1 MWWCVCCCCVVV
13 VMCIM
18 VIVSWVLISIV
29 NVKMVMQVVYS
40 GQLRWLVVL
49 MKLVVG
55 CLLGLG
61 MSSLLVI
68 VILVLND
75 DSIVVRVIVCY
86 SIMVVCGVCSGYVVW
101 VSRVGVGLV
110 SSIVRM
116 VKVSVDMLL
125 VFFRFLLLCQLVVDC
140 YDWFLIW

>member
-1 MWWCVCCCCVVV
+1 M
-13 VMCIM
+13 
-18 VIVSWVLISIV
+18 
-29 NVKMVMQVVYS
+29 
-40 GQLRWLVVL
+40 L

-125 VFFRFLLLCQLVVDC
+125 VFFRFLLLC
-140 YDWFLIW
+140 